1 MDLREGFTPTSFV
14 RERLSAKARN
24 IRIEV
29 RPDGQVWLIIPR
41 HVSRRVAYDFLA
53 SRGDWIRLK
62 LAEFDR
68 KRNTAPP
75 PLTLRWDGSDCIPLR
90 GINTA
95 LLVTPA
101 RIARPVVRFTDAVN
115 LLCPPAALR
124 DPALLARTL
133 GAALRQLARSDARHM
148 LDEEAGRLGID
159 YTGPRIA
166 EQKSLWGSC
175 SPDGLISLNWRLVL
189 APREV
194 FRYVIV
200 HELCHRRHLNHSQ
213 RFWALVER
221 QMPEFETWRVWLRRR
236 GSDLHG
242 LLPRGES
249 APPRRGQL
257 DLFES

>member
-1 MDLREGFTPTSFV
+1 MDLREGLTPRSFV
-14 RERLSAKARN
+14 RERVSAKARS

-29 RPDGQVWLIIPR
+29 RPDGQVWLVIPR
-41 HVSRRVAYDFLA
+41 HVPRRVAYDFLA
-53 SRGDWIRLK
+53 CRSEWIRLK

-68 KRNTAPP
+68 KRSTAPP
-75 PLTLRWDGSDCIPLR
+75 PLTLRWDGTDRILLR
-90 GINTA
+90 GVETP

-101 RIARPVVRFTDAVN
+101 RIARPTVRFTDSVN
-115 LLCPPAALR
+115 LLCAPAVMR
-124 DPALLARTL
+124 EPALLARAL
-133 GAALRQLARSDARHM
+133 GAALRQLARSDARRM

-213 RFWALVER
+213 RFWGLVER
-221 QMPEFETWRVWLRRR
+221 QMPEFETWRVWLRRQ
-236 GSDLHG
+236 GAGLHG
-242 LLPRGES
+242 LLPKGERE
-249 APPRRGQL
+249 PLPRQR